1 MKSNR
6 AKSDR
11 AKKSFKEAV
20 QGAKKQASYVG
31 ELSSGYDANT
41 PGIDD
46 DQTKHGKGHQE
57 EVHKGGP
64 GDGGAHFDDKRD
76 ETGKA
81 ASDAKAIQ
89 KAAKDLRVVAAS
101 LSRAA
106 GKLSSY
112 IGELSS
118 GYDAN
123 TPGIDEDQ
131 NKHGKGHQE
140 EVNKGGPTD
149 GGAHHDD
156 KRDEVSKAAHSEGM
170 KMLGQSLL
178 KLEKE
183 AKDKSLTD
191 IQQSTLA
198 DTFKALG
205 REFDKVLDSPN
216 AMEGEYKSDAEILAA
231 TASKDDEW
239 IEVEASSDDGEWIEV
254 EAVGHPADADGAR
267 VHTQYEGRQVD
278 QASMDAEKW
287 FEPGPG
293 GFEDP
298 RDKAEKATAKGT
310 ADHYS

>member
-6 AKSDR
+6 AKSNR

-20 QGAKKQASYVG
+20 RGAKKQASYVG

-41 PGIDD
+41 PGIDE

-64 GDGGAHFDDKRD
+64 GNGGAHFDDKRD
-76 ETGKA
+76 ET
-81 ASDAKAIQ
+81 
-89 KAAKDLRVVAAS
+89 
-101 LSRAA
+101 
-106 GKLSSY
+106 
-112 IGELSS
+112 
-118 GYDAN
+118 
-123 TPGIDEDQ
+123 
-131 NKHGKGHQE
+131 
-140 EVNKGGPTD
+140 
-149 GGAHHDD
+149 
-156 KRDEVSKAAHSEGM
+156 SKAAHSEGM
-170 KMLGQSLL
+170 RMLGQSLL

-183 AKDKSLTD
+183 AKAKSLTD

-198 DTFKALG
+198 DTFKQLG

-231 TASKDDEW
+231 TASKGDSAEW
-239 IEVEASSDDGEWIEV
+239 INVEASSDEWIDV

-278 QASMDAEKW
+278 EPSMEAEMW
-287 FEPGPG
+287 FEQGPG

-298 RDKAEKATAKGT
+298 RDKDQRPTAKGT